1 MRWSV
6 GRSRPRSVTR
16 SWTPWNAAFERAT
29 NVGIEAGAASE
40 LRSGQRAMLR
50 CLLQARFGESPATPV
65 VRLQAANL
73 AQLEARVARI
83 FDATKFDGALSG

>member
-16 SWTPWNAAFERAT
+16 SWTPWNAAFEQAT

-40 LRSGQRAMLR
+40 LRQGLR
-50 CLLQARFGESPATPV
+50 SLLCRLLQAHFGEPPATAV
-65 VRLQAANL
+65 VRLQAANV

-83 FDATKFDGALSG
+83 SDATKINEALSG

>member
-1 MRWSV
+1 
-6 GRSRPRSVTR
+6 
-16 SWTPWNAAFERAT
+16 
-29 NVGIEAGAASE
+29 
-40 LRSGQRAMLR
+40 MLR
-50 CLLQARFGESPATPV
+50 RLLQARFGESPATPV